1 MSDGPVTLSRVARE
15 AGVSLA
21 TASRAINGS
30 ATRTV
35 RPELRDRVMEAAQR
49 LGYVPDPS
57 AQAMA
62 RGRTAA
68 LGLVVH
74 DIADPYFSAIASGV
88 TRAAEAEGL
97 IVTLASTELRPERER
112 AFVEL
117 VRRQRGRAVILAGS
131 RMVSDD
137 GAGAPVPDAGDGR
150 VDDADA
156 HTSDATS
163 ADRTDAPA
171 ARTDPSATAAQ
182 ALPTTAAQAASTTG
196 AQAVSATAGRAASA
210 DATTG
215 LGRVGGPAEPPTGP
229 AAGQDLEG
237 ILTAF
242 RESGG
247 GVATIGQAI
256 GSLPV
261 VEIDNSGGAAALA
274 RELHG
279 LGYRRF
285 GILSGPAHLR
295 TAADRTVGFRDA
307 LASLGSEVR
316 DDDVVP
322 GAFTRDGGY
331 AAMTELITRS
341 GQASAATAESPD
353 AAADTGRNGHPGG
366 AGGGAGAGPGADGGS
381 GNIRPDDR
389 GAGAGLPEL
398 VFAVNDV
405 MAVGAMAAVRDAGL
419 SVPDD
424 VAVAGFDDIP
434 TLRDVTPAL
443 TTVHIALERIGE
455 AATKL
460 ALGAPTG
467 LEPAPEADAET
478 TEGLE
483 ATSPASVTVHGEV
496 ILRASTPHR

>member
-1 MSDGPVTLSRVARE
+1 MPDGPVTLSRVARE

-35 RPELRDRVMEAAQR
+35 RPELRDRVMAAAQR

-97 IVTLASTELRPERER
+97 IVTLASTELRPEREQ

-117 VRRQRGRAVILAGS
+117 IRRQRGRAVILAGS
-131 RMVSDD
+131 RTVSDD
-137 GAGAPVPDAGDGR
+137 GAGASTPGAGHAGAAPPDALPA
-150 VDDADA
+150 DDA
-156 HTSDATS
+156 S
-163 ADRTDAPA
+163 P
-171 ARTDPSATAAQ
+171 
-182 ALPTTAAQAASTTG
+182 
-196 AQAVSATAGRAASA
+196 
-210 DATTG
+210 
-215 LGRVGGPAEPPTGP
+215 
-229 AAGQDLEG
+229 DLEG

-247 GVATIGQAI
+247 GVATVGQAI

-274 RELHG
+274 AELHG

-285 GILSGPAHLR
+285 GILAGPAGLR
-295 TAADRTVGFRDA
+295 TAADRTTGFRDA
-307 LASLGSEVR
+307 LVSLGSGVR

-331 AAMTELITRS
+331 AAMTELIARSATTGGTTDRAGEASDGSGRTADRS
-341 GQASAATAESPD
+341 GSALPD
-353 AAADTGRNGHPGG
+353 
-366 AGGGAGAGPGADGGS
+366 
-381 GNIRPDDR
+381 
-389 GAGAGLPEL
+389 L

-419 SVPDD
+419 RVPDD

-455 AATKL
+455 AATRL
-460 ALGAPTG
+460 ALGEPTG
-467 LEPAPEADAET
+467 LEPELDADV
-478 TEGLE
+478 EGSEGME
-483 ATSPASVTVHGEV
+483 ATAPGSVTVHGEV
-496 ILRASTPHR
+496 ILRASTPRR

>member
-30 ATRTV
+30 ANRTV
-35 RPELRDRVMEAAQR
+35 RTELRDRVMAAAQR

-97 IVTLASTELRPERER
+97 IVTLASTELRPEREK

-117 VRRQRGRAVILAGS
+117 IWRQRGRAVILAGS
-131 RMVSDD
+131 RMLPDD
-137 GAGAPVPDAGDGR
+137 GPGAPAPDAGAQPGGI
-150 VDDADA
+150 
-156 HTSDATS
+156 S
-163 ADRTDAPA
+163 A
-171 ARTDPSATAAQ
+171 SATGRPAG
-182 ALPTTAAQAASTTG
+182 TTP
-196 AQAVSATAGRAASA
+196 AG
-210 DATTG
+210 DIEE
-215 LGRVGGPAEPPTGP
+215 PATGP
-229 AAGQDLEG
+229 DAVQDLES

-261 VEIDNSGGAAALA
+261 VEIDNSGSAGALA

-285 GILSGPAHLR
+285 GILSGPAGLR
-295 TAADRTVGFRDA
+295 TAADRTSGFRDA
-307 LASLGSEVR
+307 LTSLGSGPR
-316 DDDVVP
+316 ADDVVP
-322 GAFTRDGGY
+322 GEFTRDGGY
-331 AAMTELITRS
+331 AAMTELIARS
-341 GQASAATAESPD
+341 GRPTAASADDSH
-353 AAADTGRNGHPGG
+353 AAGSS
-366 AGGGAGAGPGADGGS
+366 GADG
-381 GNIRPDDR
+381 P
-389 GAGAGLPEL
+389 GLPEL

-419 SVPDD
+419 RVPDD

-455 AATKL
+455 AATRL
-460 ALGAPTG
+460 ALGERTG
-467 LEPAPEADAET
+467 LEDEFVGDAET
-478 TEGLE
+478 AEGLE
-483 ATSPASVTVHGEV
+483 AKTPGSITVRGDA
-496 ILRASTPHR
+496 ILRASTPRLSRSRA